1 VRDQG
6 GLLAERPIA
15 FSERMDLAIV
25 RKEKAFE
32 ALIDT
37 LALDGGMERMR
48 DVMHQPD
55 LRR

>member
-1 VRDQG
+1 
-6 GLLAERPIA
+6 LAERPIA